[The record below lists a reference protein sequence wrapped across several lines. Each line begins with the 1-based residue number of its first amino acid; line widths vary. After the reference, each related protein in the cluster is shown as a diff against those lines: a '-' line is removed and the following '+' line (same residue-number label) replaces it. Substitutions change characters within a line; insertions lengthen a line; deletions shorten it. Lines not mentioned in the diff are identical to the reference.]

1 MRRVLTL
8 TVRSASYPALRNVC
22 SRNGFDLRL
31 QDVSRQLKAWIRRAV
46 AATVVSAFASL
57 GAAATALAQPPVVSV
72 YPLPNSS
79 SSLPQTQITFRGI
92 PASQIGSVQ
101 VVGSSTGV
109 HAGTIA
115 ADSDGQ
121 GGSFLPTAPFAAG
134 ETVTVTTGLNVAGG
148 TSGAWKF
155 AIAVPFGTI
164 NPMKL
169 PMVPAGSNGVQHFH
183 SRPDLQ
189 PASVTVNK
197 NSGAAPGD
205 IFVTPQY
212 GPVQNGPMLLDS
224 SGNMIWFQPLPP
236 NALATDFRVQQ
247 LGSQPV
253 LTWWQGYTNNGSGRG
268 VGVIYNTSYQQ
279 IATVQAG
286 NGLQGMDLH
295 EFLVTPQG
303 AAWIVGVS
311 PVHYGT
317 LKKPLMDAVVQEID
331 IKTGLVMFEW
341 HALDHV
347 PITESY
353 FTTKANGYVYDP
365 YHLNSI
371 AIDRDGNLI
380 VSMRNTWAVYKIN
393 VQTGAII
400 WTLGSNQSTFKRRA
414 GASTVFQHDAIVQ
427 PDGSLTLFDDGGG
440 PPTVRAGRAVRLSLN
455 TSNNTATLVQ
465 QFTHTPALRT
475 NFEGNAQVLS
485 NGDLFV
491 GWGQQ
496 PYFTEFNSAGKM
508 VFDARFTSN
517 TSSYRAYR
525 MAWSGQPTT
534 PPSIAVAPNNDG
546 TTEVWASWNGATT
559 VSSWQVLAGQSP
571 GSLVPLLT
579 TPKRG
584 FETAIAAS
592 TGMPYFAVQA
602 LDSNGH
608 VLASSGAAAA
618 PAHIGIAGRSA
629 FVSSSGVGGLPAV
642 CFNSKTCHIA
652 VSMTVGRTVIARTG
666 SEQVPAQGGGILYFT
681 LNGAGRSMLAHARG
695 RRLLVHMTGQ
705 DVSKL
710 RFSRYITLVPF
721 STSGAGPAR
730 TASQSGGLQI
740 LGLTDFVST
749 VGGVGGIL
757 AECLSTSPCHT
768 STSLSVGKTVIAS
781 TGSELLGARSVGYLI
796 FTLNSAGRSLL
807 DHARGNQ
814 LGAAVTLTAGSAS
827 AHGQVAL
834 VRFR

>member
-1 MRRVLTL
+1 
-8 TVRSASYPALRNVC
+8 
-22 SRNGFDLRL
+22 L
-31 QDVSRQLKAWIRRAV
+31 QDVSRHLTAWIRRAV
-46 AATVVSAFASL
+46 AATIVAAFVCL
-57 GAAATALAQPPVVSV
+57 GAAAAAVAQPAVAV
-72 YPLPNSS
+72 YPLPGSAYN
-79 SSLPQTQITFRGI
+79 LPQTQITFRGI
-92 PASQIGSVQ
+92 PASQIGSIQ
-101 VVGSSTGV
+101 VVGSSTGA
-109 HAGTIA
+109 HAGAID

-121 GGSFLPTAPFAAG
+121 GGSWVPSAPFAAG
-134 ETVTVTTGLNVAGG
+134 ETVTVTTGLNVVGG
-148 TSGAWKF
+148 TNGSFKF
-155 AIAVPFGTI
+155 AIGVPFGTI

-169 PMVPAGSNGVQHFH
+169 AMVPAGSNGVQHFH

-189 PASVTVNK
+189 PASITVKK

-212 GPVQNGPMLLDS
+212 GPVQNGPMLLDP
-224 SGNMIWFQPLPP
+224 SGNMIWFQPVPA
-236 NALATDFRVQQ
+236 NQLATDFRVQQ

-268 VGVIYNTSYQQ
+268 QGEIYNTSYQQ

-303 AAWIVGVS
+303 DAWIIGVS

-317 LKKPLMDAVVQEID
+317 VKKPLMDAVVQEID

-341 HALDHV
+341 HALDHI
-347 PITESY
+347 PISESY
-353 FTTKANGYVYDP
+353 FNTKSKGYVFDP

-371 AIDRDGNLI
+371 AIDHDGNLI
-380 VSMRNTWAVYKIN
+380 VSMRNTWAVYKLN
-393 VQTGAII
+393 VLTGAVI
-400 WTLGSNQSTFKRRA
+400 WTLGSNKSTFKRGA

-427 PDGSLTLFDDGGG
+427 SDGSVTMFDDGGG
-440 PPTVRAGRAVRLSLN
+440 PPTVRAGRAIRLSLN
-455 TSNNTATLVQ
+455 TAKDTATLVKQ
-465 QFTHTPALRT
+465 YQHSPALNT
-475 NFEGNAQVLS
+475 NFEGNAQTLP
-485 NGDLFV
+485 NGDMFV

-496 PYFTEFNSAGKM
+496 PYFTEFNSGGQT

-525 MAWSGQPTT
+525 MPWSGQPNTA
-534 PPSIAVAPNNDG
+534 PSIAAAPNNDG

-559 VSSWQVLAGQSP
+559 VASWQVLAGQSP
-571 GSLVPLLT
+571 GSLVPLQSSR
-579 TPKRG
+579 KGG

-602 LDSNGH
+602 LDSGGH
-608 VLASSGAAAA
+608 VLATSGVTSV
-618 PAHIGIAGRSA
+618 PAHIGVAGRSA
-629 FVSSSGVGGLPAV
+629 FVSSSGVGGLPTV

-652 VSMTVGRTVIARTG
+652 MTMTVGKTVIARTG
-666 SEQVPAQGGGILYFT
+666 SEQIPAQGGGILYFSLT
-681 LNGAGRSMLAHARG
+681 GAGRSMLAHARG
-695 RRLLVHMTGQ
+695 HRLLVHMTGQ

-710 RFSRYITLVPF
+710 SFSRYITLVPF

-740 LGLTDFVST
+740 LGLTDFVSS
-749 VGGVGGIL
+749 GGVGGIL
-757 AECLSTSPCHT
+757 AECLSSSPCHT
-768 STSLSVGKTVIAS
+768 RTSLSVGKTVIAS

-796 FTLNSAGRSLL
+796 FSLNSAGRSLL

-814 LGAAVTLTAGSAS
+814 LGASVTLSDGSAT

>member
-1 MRRVLTL
+1 
-8 TVRSASYPALRNVC
+8 
-22 SRNGFDLRL
+22 
-31 QDVSRQLKAWIRRAV
+31 V
-46 AATVVSAFASL
+46 AAFVSL
-57 GAAATALAQPPVVSV
+57 GAAAAAVAQPAVAV
-72 YPLPNSS
+72 YPLPGSAYN
-79 SSLPQTQITFRGI
+79 LPQTQITFRGI
-92 PASQIGSVQ
+92 PASQIGTVQ
-101 VVGSSTGV
+101 VVGSSTGA
-109 HAGTIA
+109 HAGAIQ

-121 GGSFLPTAPFAAG
+121 GGSFMPSAPFAAG
-134 ETVTVTTGLNVAGG
+134 ETVTVTTGLNVVGG
-148 TSGAWKF
+148 TNGSFKF
-155 AIAVPFGTI
+155 VIAQPFGTI

-169 PMVPAGSNGVQHFH
+169 AMVPAGSNGVQHFR

-189 PASVTVNK
+189 PASITVNR

-205 IFVTPQY
+205 VFVTPQY
-212 GPVQNGPMLLDS
+212 GPVQNGPMLLDP
-224 SGNMIWFQPLPP
+224 SGNLIWFQPVPP
-236 NALATDFRVQQ
+236 NQLATDFRVQQ

-268 VGVIYNTSYQQ
+268 QGVIYNTSYQQ
-279 IATVQAG
+279 LATVQAG

-303 AAWIVGVS
+303 DAWIIGVS

-317 LKKPLMDAVVQEID
+317 SKKPLMDAVVQEID

-347 PITESY
+347 PISESY
-353 FTTKANGYVYDP
+353 FNTKSKGYVFDP

-371 AIDRDGNLI
+371 AIDNDGNLI
-380 VSMRNTWAVYKIN
+380 VSMRNTWAVYKVN
-393 VQTGAII
+393 VLTGAII
-400 WTLGSNQSTFKRRA
+400 WTLGSNRSTFKRGA
-414 GASTVFQHDAIVQ
+414 GASTVFQHNAIVQ
-427 PDGSLTLFDDGGG
+427 SDGSITMFDDGGG

-455 TSNNTATLVQ
+455 TANDTATLVKQ
-465 QFTHTPALRT
+465 YQHSPALNT
-475 NFEGNAQVLS
+475 NFEGNAQTLA

-496 PYFTEFNSAGKM
+496 PYFTEFNSGGKT
-508 VFDARFTSN
+508 VFDARFRSN

-525 MAWSGQPTT
+525 MPWTGQPNTA
-534 PPSIAVAPNNDG
+534 PSMAVAPNNDG

-559 VSSWQVLAGQSP
+559 VASWQVLAGQSP

-579 TPKRG
+579 ARKSG

-602 LDSNGH
+602 LDSGGH
-608 VLASSGAAAA
+608 VLATSGAGSV
-618 PAHIGIAGRSA
+618 PSHIGVAGRSA
-629 FVSSSGVGGLPAV
+629 FVSSSGTGGLPTV

-652 VSMTVGRTVIARTG
+652 MTMTVGKTVIARTG
-666 SEQVPAQGGGILYFT
+666 SEQIAAQGGGILYFT

-695 RRLLVHMTGQ
+695 HRLLVHMTGQ

-710 RFSRYITLVPF
+710 SFSRYITLVPF

-740 LGLTDFVST
+740 LGLTDFVSS
-749 VGGVGGIL
+749 GGVGGIL

-768 STSLSVGKTVIAS
+768 RTSISVGKTVIAS

-796 FTLNSAGRSLL
+796 FSLNSAGRSLL
-807 DHARGNQ
+807 DHAGGNQ
-814 LGAAVTLTAGSAS
+814 LGAAVTISDGGAT

-834 VRFR
+834 VRFH